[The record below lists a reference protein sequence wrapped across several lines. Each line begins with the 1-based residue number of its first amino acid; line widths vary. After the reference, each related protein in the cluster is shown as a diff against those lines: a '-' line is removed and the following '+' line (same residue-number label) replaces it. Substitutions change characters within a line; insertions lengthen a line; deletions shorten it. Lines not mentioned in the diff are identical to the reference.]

1 MAQVILS
8 KREQLVLLRPVNQRL
23 LVMTCL
29 KYAAQV
35 RSPEAFA
42 GQLGDPP
49 SLAEEELK
57 LAESLVAK
65 RTCQDFDLAR
75 YKDEYAEKLA
85 QLVDAKV
92 QGRQLPAAKQDEPNP
107 VFSLMQALRASV
119 QQVSPPANGNGS
131 AQKRLASQ
139 LTRNGQR
146 KPRAVKTA
154 ASRKRPRKKSA

>member
-1 MAQVILS
+1 M
-8 KREQLVLLRPVNQRL
+8 
-23 LVMTCL
+23 
-29 KYAAQV
+29 
-35 RSPEAFA
+35 
-42 GQLGDPP
+42 
-49 SLAEEELK
+49 K
-57 LAESLVAK
+57 LADSLVAK

-107 VFSLMQALRASV
+107 VCSLIEALRASV
-119 QQVSPPANGNGS
+119 EQVSPPAGRNGS

-139 LTRNGQR
+139 LKHNGQR

-154 ASRKRPRKKSA
+154 VRRKRPRKKSA